1 MLYYLLLSWT
11 IYVISKLFI
20 LNAFWEQRA
29 ALEIGRFL
37 DIEVQ
42 HLVLPWWFKYLIIIQ
57 IINYTSLFFIAYLSN
72 FYYALIAFG
81 TSFIITV
88 FFPIPKIKYIKI
100 NNILEQIKKE
110 TST

>member
-42 HLVLPWWFKYLIIIQ
+42 HLVLPWWFC
-57 IINYTSLFFIAYLSN
+57 NA
-72 FYYALIAFG
+72 
-81 TSFIITV
+81 
-88 FFPIPKIKYIKI
+88 PH
-100 NNILEQIKKE
+100 
-110 TST
+110 